1 MKMRD
6 ALKKALKLEF
16 GKEILNISVHESS
29 DDVLKM
35 LLEKEKSKLEKINS
49 AYENGVDSLQEYK
62 IKKSEVFNRIK
73 TFEEQISNFEKI
85 FNSKIE
91 MKFESVISAL
101 FEDVLSESEKNKILK
116 FFIEKIIFNRKAG
129 TIQIYYK
136 I

>member
-1 MKMRD
+1 MES

-16 GKEILNISVHESS
+16 GKEVLNISVHESS
-29 DDVLKM
+29 ADILKT
-35 LLEKEKSKLEKINS
+35 LLKKEKSKLEKINS

-62 IKKSEVFNRIK
+62 IKKSEVFSRIK
-73 TFEEQISNFEKI
+73 NFEEQISNFEKI

-101 FEDVLSESEKNKILK
+101 FGNGLSASEKNKILK

-129 TIQIYYK
+129 AIQIYYK